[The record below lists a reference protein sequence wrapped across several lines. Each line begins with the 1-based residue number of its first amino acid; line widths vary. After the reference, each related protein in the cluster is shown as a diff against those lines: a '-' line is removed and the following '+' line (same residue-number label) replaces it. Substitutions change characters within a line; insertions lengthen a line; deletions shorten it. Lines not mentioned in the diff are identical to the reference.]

1 MNEKEK
7 YGSRNSSGRIGLVG
21 LPLDIH
27 SSYAFGPAKA
37 PAIIRKALNCS
48 STNTWCESN
57 VDSADIL
64 EDRGDLHLEAED
76 PLEAIRLA
84 IDKMIRA
91 GFRPLSLGGDHSVT
105 LPILR
110 ALQTRWTRPAILHL
124 DAHSD
129 LYDTL
134 NGNRYSH
141 ACPFARIMEEK
152 LASRLV
158 QAGIRTL
165 NRHQRE
171 QALRFEAEI
180 HEMKDWNGVP
190 ALRFDGPLYISLDMD
205 VLDPAFA
212 PGVSHPEPGGLST
225 REVIRII
232 QSVEAPV
239 IVGADLV
246 EYNPEFDFQEITA
259 RAAAKLVK
267 ELAARMAARY

>member
-7 YGSRNSSGRIGLVG
+7 CGSRNLSGRIGLVG

-27 SSYAFGPAKA
+27 SSYSRGPAKA
-37 PAIIRKALNCS
+37 PAVIRRALSCL
-48 STNTWCESN
+48 STNTWCETN
-57 VDSADIL
+57 VDSAEIL
-64 EDRGDLHLEAED
+64 EDRGDLNLEAED
-76 PLEAIRLA
+76 SLEAIRLGV
-84 IDKMIRA
+84 DEMIRA
-91 GFRPLSLGGDHSVT
+91 GFRPLALGGDHSVT

-110 ALQTRWTRPAILHL
+110 ALQTRWARPAILHL

-165 NRHQRE
+165 NRHQRD
-171 QALRFEAEI
+171 QARRFEVEI
-180 HEMKDWNGVP
+180 HEMKDWKEVP
-190 ALRFDGPLYISLDMD
+190 ALRFDRPLYISLDMD

-225 REVIRII
+225 REVIRLV
-232 QSVEAPV
+232 QRVKAPFIAGV
-239 IVGADLV
+239 DLV
-246 EYNPEFDFQEITA
+246 EYNPDLDFQEITA
-259 RAAAKLVK
+259 RTAAKLVK
-267 ELAARMAARY
+267 ELAARMAALC

>member
-1 MNEKEK
+1 MDKKEK
-7 YGSRNSSGRIGLVG
+7 CGSRNLSGCIGLVG

-27 SSYAFGPAKA
+27 SSYARGPAKA
-37 PAIIRKALNCS
+37 PAAIRRALNCP
-48 STNTWCESN
+48 STNTWCESD

-64 EDRGDLHLEAED
+64 KDCGDLHLETED
-76 PLEAIRLA
+76 PLEAIRLG
-84 IDKMIRA
+84 IGELIRA
-91 GFRPLSLGGDHSVT
+91 GFRPLALGGDHSVT
-105 LPILR
+105 LPVLR
-110 ALQTRWTRPAILHL
+110 ALQTRWARPAILHL

-134 NGNRYSH
+134 NGDRYSH
-141 ACPFARIMEEK
+141 ACPFARIMEDR

-171 QALRFEAEI
+171 QALRFKSEI
-180 HEMKDWNGVP
+180 HEMKDWKGIP
-190 ALRFDGPLYISLDMD
+190 PLRFDGPLYISLDMD

-246 EYNPEFDFQEITA
+246 EYNPDLDFQEITA

-267 ELAARMAARY
+267 ELAARMAVRH